1 MHAGGISGPIIC
13 STELGVRGPIA
24 VSCRQRLPPPNLPL
38 MPTRFNAAFTALLAA
53 ALFGATTPLA
63 KALLGS
69 LSPFLLAGLFYLGS
83 GTGLAAVIL
92 ARRLKGQAD
101 GQPVSHHR
109 FPVREVPWLAGAIV
123 AGGVA
128 GPALLMLGLKT
139 TPAATGSLLL
149 NLEGVFTAL
158 IAWIVFRENVDIQVF
173 LGMAAIVA

>member
-1 MHAGGISGPIIC
+1 MRTGGIWSPNASLFGEVRRPRSDSGI
-13 STELGVRGPIA
+13 
-24 VSCRQRLPPPNLPL
+24 VSATLAPPNLPP

-101 GQPVSHHR
+101 GQPTSHHR
-109 FPVREVPWLAGAIV
+109 FPVR
-123 AGGVA
+123 
-128 GPALLMLGLKT
+128 
-139 TPAATGSLLL
+139 
-149 NLEGVFTAL
+149 
-158 IAWIVFRENVDIQVF
+158 
-173 LGMAAIVA
+173 

>member
-1 MHAGGISGPIIC
+1 
-13 STELGVRGPIA
+13 
-24 VSCRQRLPPPNLPL
+24 

-101 GQPVSHHR
+101 GQPTSHHR

-173 LGMAAIVA
+173 LGMAAIVAGGVALSWQPGAAGLPPGTLLLVGACACWAVDNNLTR